1 MEHREDIFTK
11 IEAFVLTYP
20 KQVAIVVGGILAI
33 VIGIIAYRNFYVKPM
48 NERAQKQIWRAIQYF
63 QMDSLNLA
71 LNGDGLYPGF
81 LQIIDRYSGTDA
93 ANTASYYAGI
103 SYLKMGM
110 YDEAIKYLEDS
121 KFDDP
126 FFETLRLKAI
136 GDAYAEKEDYKK
148 ALKWYVKA
156 MNKAPNDLTNPELY
170 RLVGLMNERLGNLED
185 ALIFFTK
192 LREEYGNTPEG
203 IYAEKYIG
211 RVKAA
216 LKREKI

>member
-1 MEHREDIFTK
+1 MERGQDIFTR
-11 IEAFVLTYP
+11 IEELVLAYP
-20 KQVAIVVGGILAI
+20 KQVATIVGGILI
-33 VIGIIAYRNFYVKPM
+33 VIVGILAYRNFYLKPM
-48 NERAQKQIWRAIQYF
+48 NERAQNQIWRSIQYF
-63 QMDSLNLA
+63 QIDSLNLA

-81 LQIIDRYSGTDA
+81 LQIIDRYGGTAA
-93 ANTASYYAGI
+93 ANTASYYAGL
-103 SYLKMGM
+103 SYLKLGM
-110 YDEAIKYLEDS
+110 YDEAIRYLEDCD
-121 KFDDP
+121 FDDP

-156 MNKAPNDLTNPELY
+156 MNRAPNDLTTPELY

-185 ALIFFTK
+185 ALIYYTK
-192 LREEYGNTPEG
+192 LREEYGNTVEG
-203 IYAEKYIG
+203 LYAEKYIG